1 MASAISS
8 YGLEKRLAGGE
19 AVDVGVGEDSGEG
32 EVGDEIF
39 PRPSSLSRSTL
50 PHSPSSWQKVD
61 TEPAFLPTNLM
72 NRVAEAGGGGGGV
85 GGGGG
90 GGGTWGEDWFSSR
103 RFTQAFRLA
112 ASRAWRPGPR
122 LRRRRC

>member
-1 MASAISS
+1 MTSAISS

-19 AVDVGVGEDSGEG
+19 TVDVGVGEDSGER

-61 TEPAFLPTNLM
+61 LSSIPISN
-72 NRVAEAGGGGGGV
+72 VS
-85 GGGGG
+85 
-90 GGGTWGEDWFSSR
+90 FSTR
-103 RFTQAFRLA
+103 P
-112 ASRAWRPGPR
+112 PGPK
-122 LRRRRC
+122 LRTENFLLVRKYHHITQT